1 MGQWLAK
8 LSLQELGPS
17 YVDTFFSLFL
27 LVSSELVMQGKT
39 HENNTSFCMTRLHQ
53 ILSKSLPTD
62 LTFSLIT
69 CTTTAFNS

>member
-17 YVDTFFSLFL
+17 YVDTFFILPAGFIR
-27 LVSSELVMQGKT
+27 LVMQGKSQ
-39 HENNTSFCMTRLHQ
+39 ENNACFRMTRLNQ

-62 LTFSLIT
+62 LTFSLLT